1 MIIEYMITRLAFERE
16 VAHFERE
23 VAYFSRAFIC
33 QPFLWKR
40 CTPTNKRSV
49 EGEKGMPAGKA
60 SKTAKVAAKGEKKGG
75 LSVGMAKA
83 SETLSKEKTLSN
95 EGR

>member
-1 MIIEYMITRLAFERE
+1 
-16 VAHFERE
+16 
-23 VAYFSRAFIC
+23 
-33 QPFLWKR
+33 
-40 CTPTNKRSV
+40 
-49 EGEKGMPAGKA
+49 MPAGKA

>member
-23 VAYFSRAFIC
+23 VAYFERAFIC

-49 EGEKGMPAGKA
+49 EGEKDAGRQ
-60 SKTAKVAAKGEKKGG
+60 
-75 LSVGMAKA
+75 
-83 SETLSKEKTLSN
+83 SEQDGQSGRQGRE
-95 EGR
+95 EGRAERGNGQGKRDFKQGENFIK